1 VGGGGGRWEEGGRWF
16 GEVGWVGG
24 GRRAG
29 GGRRGKSELT
39 GELTGELIGATESS
53 QTWALDFE
61 NITVFIFKLKM
72 CQERKIM

>member
-1 VGGGGGRWEEGGRWF
+1 VKANFTRPTGWLGGRGR

-39 GELTGELIGATESS
+39 GELTGELIGATAPSVC
-53 QTWALDFE
+53 ALNLGLGF
-61 NITVFIFKLKM
+61 
-72 CQERKIM
+72 